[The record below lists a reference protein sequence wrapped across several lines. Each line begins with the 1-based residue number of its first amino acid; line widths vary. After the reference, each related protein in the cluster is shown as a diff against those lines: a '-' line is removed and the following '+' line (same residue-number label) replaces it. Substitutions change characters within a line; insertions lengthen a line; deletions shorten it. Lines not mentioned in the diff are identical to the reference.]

1 MKRFLKG
8 IAVGIGGIAPGLSG
22 SVMLVIFGL
31 YEKTVEAIGTIFKR
45 LKKNI
50 IFLVPL
56 FAGFGVG
63 ILLFSKVVDYLL
75 KHYEIYTRFAFFGLV
90 LGTIPLFYKEV
101 KKKDFKNKNYFLI
114 LGAFLLGI
122 LLFTFNDNLFPTVTN
137 PNFIQSMILGIAV
150 ACSTIIPGV
159 DSATILS
166 AFGLYELYV
175 ESVASFNLNVLIPAG
190 VGLGVGA
197 LVVSYFINKL
207 IKKHYSLTFSVIF
220 GLFLSIIPSVLN
232 EKCVLAFDFKSLIA
246 IIFCI
251 IGFVASYFFG
261 KLKKDDV

>member
-8 IAVGIGGIAPGLSG
+8 IAVGVGGIAPGLSG

-31 YEKTVEAIGTIFKR
+31 YEKTVEAIGTIFKD

-50 IFLVPL
+50 LFLVPL
-56 FAGFGVG
+56 FMGFGVG
-63 ILLFSKVVDYLL
+63 ILAFSKVVDYFL
-75 KHYEIYTRFAFFGLV
+75 KSFELYTRFVFFGLV

-101 KKKDFKNKNYFLI
+101 KKKDFKNKNYFI
-114 LGAFLLGI
+114 IAGAFLLGI
-122 LLFTFNDNLFPTVTN
+122 LLFTFNKNLFPTVTN
-137 PNFIQSMILGIAV
+137 PNLFQSIVLGFSV

-175 ESVASFNLNVLIPAG
+175 ESVANLDLNILIPAG
-190 VGLGVGA
+190 VGLGLGA
-197 LVVSYFINKL
+197 LIVSYFINKI
-207 IKKHYSLTFSVIF
+207 IKKYYSITFSVIF

-232 EKCVLAFDFKSLIA
+232 ENCTLAMNLESLIA
-246 IIFCI
+246 LILCI
-251 IGFVASYFFG
+251 LGFIVSYFFG
-261 KLKKDDV
+261 KLKKE